1 MKKWLLCAVFFLVA
15 AAFAC
20 LGMFHLERAASCLP
34 EGIIYA
40 DPNGVVQQPME
51 EDALDSPWIA
61 SYVKEGE
68 WVTFL
73 LFSSQVTTAE
83 EAEQLAV
90 SLLGPGAGELV
101 LSTGDVAAMLRQLKT
116 VFWLV
121 LIPCLLAIAYGL
133 AVRVIPHWWQRSPL
147 KTKVAAAVP
156 LGALFL
162 ALFAAYI
169 LAWQSLQ
176 IPDAFLPTEHFFD
189 LPFYVSQIRW
199 ALEGVGLGKP
209 AWGDIPAGER
219 MALGLGLLAAALLAA
234 VIAGVLLISDRC
246 SGGRERECGPAL

>member
-1 MKKWLLCAVFFLVA
+1 MKRWILCAVFFLVA
-15 AAFAC
+15 AAFTC
-20 LGMFHLERAASCLP
+20 LGMLQLERAASCLP

-51 EDALDSPWIA
+51 EDEWDFSWVD

-68 WVTFL
+68 RVTFL

-83 EAEQLAV
+83 EAEQLV
-90 SLLGPGAGELV
+90 TSLLGFGAEELV
-101 LSTGDVAAMLRQLKT
+101 LSTKDIATMLRQLKT

-121 LIPCLLAIAYGL
+121 WIPCLLAISYGF
-133 AVRVIPHWWQRSPL
+133 AVEVIPRWWQSSYL
-147 KTKVAAAVP
+147 KTKVAPVVP

-176 IPDAFLPTEHFFD
+176 IPDTFLPTEHFFD

-199 ALEGVGLGKP
+199 ALEGVSLGKP

-234 VIAGVLLISDRC
+234 VIAGVLLIQALRKRVC
-246 SGGRERECGPAL
+246 ITVGRN

>member
-1 MKKWLLCAVFFLVA
+1 MKRWLLCAVFFLVA

-61 SYVKEGE
+61 SYVKEDE

-83 EAEQLAV
+83 EAEQLV
-90 SLLGPGAGELV
+90 TSLLGLGTGELI
-101 LSTGDVAAMLRQLKT
+101 LSTKDIAVMLRQLKT

-169 LAWQSLQ
+169 FAWQSLQ
-176 IPDAFLPTEHFFD
+176 IPDTFLPTEHFFD
-189 LPFYVSQIRW
+189 LPFYVSQLRW
-199 ALEGVGLGKP
+199 ALEGVGLGQP

-234 VIAGVLLISDRC
+234 VIAGVLLIQ
-246 SGGRERECGPAL
+246 ALRKRVCKTVGKN

>member
-1 MKKWLLCAVFFLVA
+1 
-15 AAFAC
+15 
-20 LGMFHLERAASCLP
+20 
-34 EGIIYA
+34 
-40 DPNGVVQQPME
+40 
-51 EDALDSPWIA
+51 
-61 SYVKEGE
+61 
-68 WVTFL
+68 
-73 LFSSQVTTAE
+73 
-83 EAEQLAV
+83 
-90 SLLGPGAGELV
+90 
-101 LSTGDVAAMLRQLKT
+101 MLRQLKT

-133 AVRVIPHWWQRSPL
+133 TVRVIPPWWQRSSL

-234 VIAGVLLISDRC
+234 VIAGVLLIQ
-246 SGGRERECGPAL
+246 ALRKRVYKTVGKD

>member
-1 MKKWLLCAVFFLVA
+1 M
-15 AAFAC
+15 
-20 LGMFHLERAASCLP
+20 
-34 EGIIYA
+34 
-40 DPNGVVQQPME
+40 
-51 EDALDSPWIA
+51 
-61 SYVKEGE
+61 
-68 WVTFL
+68 FL
-73 LFSSQVTTAE
+73 LFSSQVATAGE
-83 EAEQLAV
+83 GEQLAV

-169 LAWQSLQ
+169 FAWQSLQ

-199 ALEGVGLGKP
+199 ALEGVGLGQS
-209 AWGDIPAGER
+209 AWGDILAGER

-234 VIAGVLLISDRC
+234 VIAGVLLIQ
-246 SGGRERECGPAL
+246 ALRKRVCKTVGKD

>member
-1 MKKWLLCAVFFLVA
+1 MKRWLLCGAFCLLAAVFTSLGMLQLEGA
-15 AAFAC
+15 AA
-20 LGMFHLERAASCLP
+20 SLP
-34 EGIIYA
+34 EGFFYA
-40 DPNGVVQQPME
+40 NPDGTISQPVAE
-51 EDALDSPWIA
+51 EELDHPLITGS
-61 SYVKEGE
+61 VREGE
-68 WVTFL
+68 QIKFL
-73 LFSSQVTTAE
+73 QFSSQVTTIE
-83 EAEQLAV
+83 EAEEIVL

-101 LSTGDVAAMLRQLKT
+101 LSTGDLAVMFRQLKA
-116 VFWLV
+116 VFWLA

-133 AVRVIPHWWQRSPL
+133 TVRVIPPWWQRSSL

-176 IPDAFLPTEHFFD
+176 IPDTFLPTEHFFD
-189 LPFYVSQIRW
+189 LPFYISQIRW
-199 ALEGVGLGKP
+199 ALEGVGLGQP

-234 VIAGVLLISDRC
+234 VIAGVLLIQ
-246 SGGRERECGPAL
+246 ALRKRVYKTVGKD

>member
-40 DPNGVVQQPME
+40 DPKGVVQQPME
-51 EDALDSPWIA
+51 EDALDSPLIA
-61 SYVKEGE
+61 SYVREGE
-68 WVTFL
+68 RIAFL
-73 LFSSQVTTAE
+73 LFSSQVATAG
-83 EAEQLAV
+83 EAEQIV
-90 SLLGPGAGELV
+90 TSLLGPGAGELV

-133 AVRVIPHWWQRSPL
+133 AVRVIPHWWQRSSL

-176 IPDAFLPTEHFFD
+176 IPDTFLPTEHFFD
-189 LPFYVSQIRW
+189 LPFYVSKIRW
-199 ALEGVGLGKP
+199 ALEGVGLGQS

-219 MALGLGLLAAALLAA
+219 MTLGLGLLAAALLAA
-234 VIAGVLLISDRC
+234 VIAGVLLIQ
-246 SGGRERECGPAL
+246 ALRKRVCKTVGTN

>member
-1 MKKWLLCAVFFLVA
+1 MKRWILCGVFCLMAVVFS
-15 AAFAC
+15 C
-20 LGMFHLERAASCLP
+20 LGMLQLEGAASCLP

-73 LFSSQVTTAE
+73 LFSSQVATAG
-83 EAEQLAV
+83 EAEQIV
-90 SLLGPGAGELV
+90 TSLLGPGAGELV

-116 VFWLV
+116 VFWLA

-133 AVRVIPHWWQRSPL
+133 TVRAIPCWWQRFSP

-162 ALFAAYI
+162 ALFAA
-169 LAWQSLQ
+169 
-176 IPDAFLPTEHFFD
+176 
-189 LPFYVSQIRW
+189 
-199 ALEGVGLGKP
+199 
-209 AWGDIPAGER
+209 
-219 MALGLGLLAAALLAA
+219 
-234 VIAGVLLISDRC
+234 
-246 SGGRERECGPAL
+246 

>member
-1 MKKWLLCAVFFLVA
+1 MKRWLLCGAFCLMAVVLPS
-15 AAFAC
+15 
-20 LGMFHLERAASCLP
+20 LGMLQLEGAASCLP
-34 EGIIYA
+34 EGIFYA
-40 DPNGVVQQPME
+40 DTNEAVGQPVA

-61 SYVKEGE
+61 SYVREGE
-68 WVTFL
+68 RITFL
-73 LFSSQVTTAE
+73 LFSSQVATAG

-121 LIPCLLAIAYGL
+121 LIPCLLAIAYGIT
-133 AVRVIPHWWQRSPL
+133 VRVIPPWWQRFSL

-176 IPDAFLPTEHFFD
+176 IPDTFLPTEHFFD
-189 LPFYVSQIRW
+189 LPFYISQIRW
-199 ALEGVGLGKP
+199 ALEGVGLGQP

-234 VIAGVLLISDRC
+234 VIAGVLLIQ
-246 SGGRERECGPAL
+246 ALRKRVCKTVGKN

>member
-1 MKKWLLCAVFFLVA
+1 MKRWILCGVFCLMAVVFS
-15 AAFAC
+15 C
-20 LGMFHLERAASCLP
+20 LGMLQLEGAASCLP
-34 EGIIYA
+34 ERIFYA
-40 DPNGVVQQPME
+40 DTNGVVQQPVE
-51 EDALDSPWIA
+51 EEELDFSWVD

-68 WVTFL
+68 RITFL
-73 LFSSQVTTAE
+73 LFSSQVATAG
-83 EAEQLAV
+83 EAEQIV
-90 SLLGPGAGELV
+90 TSLLGPGAGELV

-116 VFWLV
+116 VFWLA

-133 AVRVIPHWWQRSPL
+133 TVRAIPCWWQRFSP

-162 ALFAAYI
+162 ALFAAYT
-169 LAWQSLQ
+169 LAWQSLE

-189 LPFYVSQIRW
+189 LPFYVSKIRW
-199 ALEGVGLGKP
+199 ALEGVGLGQS

-234 VIAGVLLISDRC
+234 VIAGVLLIQ
-246 SGGRERECGPAL
+246 ALRKRVCKTVGKN

>member
-1 MKKWLLCAVFFLVA
+1 MKRWLLCGVFFLMT
-15 AAFAC
+15 AAFTC
-20 LGMFHLERAASCLP
+20 LGMLQLEGAASCLP
-34 EGIIYA
+34 EGIFYA
-40 DPNGVVQQPME
+40 DTSEAVRQPVAE
-51 EDALDSPWIA
+51 ETLDSPWIA
-61 SYVKEGE
+61 SYVREGE
-68 WVTFL
+68 RITFL
-73 LFSSQVTTAE
+73 LFSPQVATSG
-83 EAEQLAV
+83 EAEQ
-90 SLLGPGAGELV
+90 LGPGAGELV

-133 AVRVIPHWWQRSPL
+133 TVRVIPPWWQRSSL

-176 IPDAFLPTEHFFD
+176 IPDTFLPTEHFFD

-199 ALEGVGLGKP
+199 ALKGVGLGQP

-246 SGGRERECGPAL
+246 SGGRGRECGPAL

>member
-1 MKKWLLCAVFFLVA
+1 MKRWLLCGAFCLMAVVLPS
-15 AAFAC
+15 
-20 LGMFHLERAASCLP
+20 LGMLQLEGAALLLAGRDFLCGPKSKPWGSLS
-34 EGIIYA
+34 A
-40 DPNGVVQQPME
+40 
-51 EDALDSPWIA
+51 EDALDFPWIA
-61 SYVKEGE
+61 SYVREGE
-68 WVTFL
+68 RITFL
-73 LFSSQVTTAE
+73 LFSPQVATSG

-133 AVRVIPHWWQRSPL
+133 TVRVIPPGAKVL
-147 KTKVAAAVP
+147 PKTKVAAAVP

-176 IPDAFLPTEHFFD
+176 IPDTFLPTEHFFD
-189 LPFYVSQIRW
+189 LSFYISKVSW
-199 ALEGVGLGKP
+199 AMEGVDLGRLEWGGLP
-209 AWGDIPAGER
+209 VRAWTIAGLCLLA
-219 MALGLGLLAAALLAA
+219 MALVSTLAAGILFVSALGNKRDKENA
-234 VIAGVLLISDRC
+234 
-246 SGGRERECGPAL
+246 

>member
-61 SYVKEGE
+61 SYVREGE
-68 WVTFL
+68 RITFL
-73 LFSSQVTTAE
+73 LFSPQVATSG

-133 AVRVIPHWWQRSPL
+133 TVRVIPPWWQRSSL

-199 ALEGVGLGKP
+199 ALKGVNLGKP
-209 AWGDIPAGER
+209 AWGDIPAEER
-219 MALGLGLLAAALLAA
+219 LELGLGLLAAALLAA
-234 VIAGVLLISDRC
+234 LIAGVLLIQ
-246 SGGRERECGPAL
+246 ALRKRVCKTVGKN

>member
-1 MKKWLLCAVFFLVA
+1 M
-15 AAFAC
+15 
-20 LGMFHLERAASCLP
+20 
-34 EGIIYA
+34 
-40 DPNGVVQQPME
+40 Q
-51 EDALDSPWIA
+51 
-61 SYVKEGE
+61 
-68 WVTFL
+68 
-73 LFSSQVTTAE
+73 FSSQVTTIE
-83 EAEQLAV
+83 EAEEIVL

-101 LSTGDVAAMLRQLKT
+101 LSTGDLAVMFRQLKA
-116 VFWLV
+116 VFWLA

-133 AVRVIPHWWQRSPL
+133 TVRVIPPWWQRSSL

-176 IPDAFLPTEHFFD
+176 IPDTFLPTEHFFD

-219 MALGLGLLAAALLAA
+219 LELGLGLLAAALLAA
-234 VIAGVLLISDRC
+234 VIAGVLLIQ
-246 SGGRERECGPAL
+246 ALRKRVYKTVGKD

>member
-1 MKKWLLCAVFFLVA
+1 MKRWLLCGAFCLMAVVLPS
-15 AAFAC
+15 
-20 LGMFHLERAASCLP
+20 LGMLQLEGAASCLP
-34 EGIIYA
+34 EGIFYA
-40 DPNGVVQQPME
+40 DPNEVVGQPVAE
-51 EDALDSPWIA
+51 ETLDSPLIA
-61 SYVKEGE
+61 SYVRGGE
-68 WVTFL
+68 RIAFL
-73 LFSSQVTTAE
+73 LFSPQVATSG

-133 AVRVIPHWWQRSPL
+133 AVRVIPHWWPPL

-176 IPDAFLPTEHFFD
+176 IPDTFLPTEHFFD
-189 LPFYVSQIRW
+189 LPFYISQIRW
-199 ALEGVGLGKP
+199 ALEGVGLGQP
-209 AWGDIPAGER
+209 ACGDIPAGER

-234 VIAGVLLISDRC
+234 VIAGVLLIQ
-246 SGGRERECGPAL
+246 ALRKRVCKTVGKN

>member
-1 MKKWLLCAVFFLVA
+1 MKRWLLCGAFCLLAAVLPS
-15 AAFAC
+15 
-20 LGMFHLERAASCLP
+20 LGMLQLEGAASCLP
-34 EGIIYA
+34 EGIFYA
-40 DPNGVVQQPME
+40 DTNEAVGQPVA
-51 EDALDSPWIA
+51 EDALNSPWIA
-61 SYVKEGE
+61 SYVREGE
-68 WVTFL
+68 RITFL
-73 LFSSQVTTAE
+73 LFSSQVATAGE
-83 EAEQLAV
+83 GEQLAV

-133 AVRVIPHWWQRSPL
+133 TVRVIPPWWQRSSL

-169 LAWQSLQ
+169 LAWQSLE

-189 LPFYVSQIRW
+189 LPFYISQIRW
-199 ALEGVGLGKP
+199 ALEGIGLGKP

-219 MALGLGLLAAALLAA
+219 MALGLGLLVAALFST
-234 VIAGVLLISDRC
+234 VIAGVLLIQALRKRVC
-246 SGGRERECGPAL
+246 KTVGRN

>member
-1 MKKWLLCAVFFLVA
+1 MKRRILCGVFCLMAVVFL
-15 AAFAC
+15 C

-34 EGIIYA
+34 EGVFYA
-40 DPNGVVQQPME
+40 DTSEAVWQPVAE
-51 EDALDSPWIA
+51 ETLDSPLIA
-61 SYVKEGE
+61 SYVREGE
-68 WVTFL
+68 RIAFL
-73 LFSSQVTTAE
+73 LFSSQVATAG
-83 EAEQLAV
+83 EAEQIV
-90 SLLGPGAGELV
+90 TSLLGPGAGELV

-116 VFWLV
+116 VFWLA

-133 AVRVIPHWWQRSPL
+133 TVRVIPPWWQRSSL

-176 IPDAFLPTEHFFD
+176 IPDTFLPTEHFFD
-189 LPFYVSQIRW
+189 LPFYVSQLCW
-199 ALEGVGLGKP
+199 ALKGVNLGKP

-219 MALGLGLLAAALLAA
+219 LALGLGLLAAALLAA
-234 VIAGVLLISDRC
+234 LIAGVLLIQ
-246 SGGRERECGPAL
+246 ALRKRVCKTVGKN

>member
-1 MKKWLLCAVFFLVA
+1 MKRWLLCGVFFLIA
-15 AAFAC
+15 AAFTC
-20 LGMFHLERAASCLP
+20 LGMLQLERTAASLP
-34 EGIIYA
+34 EGFFYA
-40 DPNGVVQQPME
+40 NPDGTISQPVAE
-51 EDALDSPWIA
+51 EELGHPLIA
-61 SYVKEGE
+61 GSVREGE
-68 WVTFL
+68 QIKFL
-73 LFSSQVTTAE
+73 QFSSQVTTIE
-83 EAEQLAV
+83 EAEEIVL

-101 LSTGDVAAMLRQLKT
+101 LSTGDLAAMFRQLKA

-169 LAWQSLQ
+169 FAWQSLQ
-176 IPDAFLPTEHFFD
+176 IPDTFLPTEHFFD
-189 LPFYVSQIRW
+189 LPFYISQIRW
-199 ALEGVGLGKP
+199 ALEGVGLGQP

-234 VIAGVLLISDRC
+234 VIAGVLLIQ
-246 SGGRERECGPAL
+246 ALRKRVCKTVGKN